1 MSDHRLST
9 AALPVR
15 ARRSSKQ
22 DHRHSSGSVKRND
35 RRRTAAN
42 PAATQGHERNLP
54 TQVPMRHGDDASD
67 WTFVQRH
74 EVGTASIPTTS
85 DTASIQGVGPEL
97 NASNMQL
104 HDEMNKTAS
113 WSTGDRTACHRR
125 CRQCLE
131 GSDDEHRLTS
141 HRTYCASMGADE
153 SALHM
158 WAPVPYDTDVS
169 YMGTWTNDVDVGVYN
184 GDIYAGLTQD
194 L

>member
-1 MSDHRLST
+1 
-9 AALPVR
+9 
-15 ARRSSKQ
+15 
-22 DHRHSSGSVKRND
+22 
-35 RRRTAAN
+35 
-42 PAATQGHERNLP
+42 
-54 TQVPMRHGDDASD
+54 MRHGDDASD